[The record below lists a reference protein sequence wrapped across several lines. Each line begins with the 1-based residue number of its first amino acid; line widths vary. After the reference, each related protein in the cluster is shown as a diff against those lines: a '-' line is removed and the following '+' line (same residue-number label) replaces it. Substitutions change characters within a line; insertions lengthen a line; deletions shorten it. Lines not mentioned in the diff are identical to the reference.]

1 MSDLTYLKH
10 TREIHMKSIVRTGDP
25 TDHGGMVIGSIDNT
39 NLNGKPMA
47 GEGSMVFCPLCKG
60 EFPIIEGSDTYR
72 VNGVPVALDGMK
84 TACGASLI
92 ASASHSSVHR

>member
-1 MSDLTYLKH
+1 MPQ
-10 TREIHMKSIVRTGDP
+10 IVRLNDS
-25 TDHGGMVIGSIDNT
+25 TDHGGEVIESIPHT

-47 GEGSMVFCPLCKG
+47 GKGNMVYCPLCKG

-72 VNGVPVALDGMK
+72 VNGVPVALDGMM

-92 ASASHSSVHR
+92 ASASHGSVHR

>member
-1 MSDLTYLKH
+1 MRPIIRL
-10 TREIHMKSIVRTGDP
+10 GDT
-25 TDHGGMVIGSIDNT
+25 TDHGGKVIDAIPHT
-39 NLNGKPMA
+39 NLNGKSMA
-47 GEGSMVFCPLCKG
+47 GKGNMVFCPLCKG

-92 ASASHSSVHR
+92 ASTSHGSVHS